1 MPLGYRHF
9 VVLGDDITPLSQKAF
24 EALFR
29 EQRPGL
35 LAFAGTTVD
44 MVTVVYGVEHRRP
57 TYLVRMDSERW
68 TIRDDGTLDAH
79 DREDRARMTR
89 YQMDRAFR
97 HILPSAPHA
106 GGTVIDARA
115 RFDEKRLRDT
125 FAPTLS
131 AIATQKMI
139 ASIWR

>member
-9 VVLGDDITPLSQKAF
+9 IVVGDDITPLSQKAF

-29 EQRPGL
+29 EQRPTL
-35 LAFAGTTVD
+35 PAFAGTTVA
-44 MVTVVYGVEHRRP
+44 MVTVVYVVEHRRP
-57 TYLVRMDSERW
+57 TALVRMDGERW
-68 TIRDDGTLDAH
+68 TIRDDGTLDAQAC
-79 DREDRARMTR
+79 EDRARLTR

-97 HILPSAPHA
+97 HLLPSASHA
-106 GGTVIDARA
+106 SGTVIDARA

-131 AIATQKMI
+131 VIATQKMM
-139 ASIWR
+139 ATIWR

>member
-29 EQRPGL
+29 APCPGL
-35 LAFAGTTVD
+35 PAFAGTTVD
-44 MVTVVYGVEHRRP
+44 IVTVVYGVEHRRP
-57 TYLVRMDSERW
+57 TSLVRMDSERW

-79 DREDRARMTR
+79 DHEERERQTG
-89 YQMDRAFR
+89 YQMDRALR
-97 HILPSAPHA
+97 QLLSPTAPA
-106 GGTVIDARA
+106 GGSVIDARA